1 MTIHAITGTTNGI
14 SSCTMQSVD
23 NEPNAIL
30 YVTHGDSEVLAALNL
45 CRKLVEAGYDPQ
57 TPISIPVLPGVKI
70 LERAT

>member
-1 MTIHAITGTTNGI
+1 MVHATTQTVNGK
-14 SSCTMQSVD
+14 SSATVTSID
-23 NEPNAIL
+23 NLPDAIFF
-30 YVTHGDSEVLAALNL
+30 TTFGDSEVLAALNL